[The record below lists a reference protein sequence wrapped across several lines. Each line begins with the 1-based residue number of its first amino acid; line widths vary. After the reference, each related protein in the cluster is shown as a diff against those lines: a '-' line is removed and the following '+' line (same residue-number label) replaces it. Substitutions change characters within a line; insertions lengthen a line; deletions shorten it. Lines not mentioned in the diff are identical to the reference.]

1 MLWRLRTLQQLSIG
15 INPSLR
21 CAKVCVDA
29 QLREQEREKEGGYRD
44 GPFVAAVSK
53 LWFHSHFATRGD
65 SSLYHSAIC
74 YFVWSRSWP
83 RGRNVC
89 LFPQLPEGEIHS
101 SFCLELVCFC
111 MHSCKCVCVRVHAD
125 VHMNMG
131 HLKMG
136 GLFLIY
142 QVSQAIVQA
151 EWTRLNSCDSVWFF
165 TGVKLNNPHGLPV
178 FLTSSATTA
187 SSLSICLPVPT
198 YSIGSQ

>member
-21 CAKVCVDA
+21 CAKVYVDA

-53 LWFHSHFATRGD
+53 LCFHSHFATRGD

-101 SFCLELVCFC
+101 SFCLEVVCFC

-125 VHMNMG
+125 VHMNMCAENG
-131 HLKMG
+131 RLILNLSG
-136 GLFLIY
+136 VTGYCSGWVNQIEFL
-142 QVSQAIVQA
+142 
-151 EWTRLNSCDSVWFF
+151 WFS
-165 TGVKLNNPHGLPV
+165 LV
-178 FLTSSATTA
+178 FHW
-187 SSLSICLPVPT
+187 C
-198 YSIGSQ
+198 